1 MKHEMITKPVIIKLL
16 DGTVIGEREIATTKH
31 GTAWLF
37 QNGKNYKLEE
47 ITGVKNYFVIVSE
60 TPIPGYDLIE
70 TPTT

>member
-1 MKHEMITKPVIIKLL
+1 MIKLL
-16 DGTVIGEREIATTKH
+16 DGTVIGEREIQTTKH
-31 GTAWLF
+31 GTPWLF

-47 ITGVKNYFVIVSE
+47 ITGVENYFVIVSE